1 MVVGIFGLLLDSAVF
16 LVRRGSEECGAK
28 LVVRLKQTTT
38 IFPEQSGVAKE
49 EMISLVTRRGKR
61 PLWTGMSDLV

>member
-28 LVVRLKQTTT
+28 LVVRLKQTT

-61 PLWTGMSDLV
+61 PLWTEMSDLV